1 MTSPFTT
8 IDGLPPV
15 PDNTPAPTLSAA
27 ALALSFGN
35 KTYHIPIDGLKDLLA
50 TTVTGKSAHDLA
62 VEFAGA
68 DPDINVWLASLDGQ
82 DGDPGPVEFAALQQD
97 DGTLYNP
104 QTDQLVFERSN
115 GDQYR
120 ITPENAGVTVQVAGN
135 KVIYVSPDQATA
147 DATGDD
153 FVGWDGIKD
162 AIVYASRFRVS
173 AGYRLIISLRD
184 GDYTATSD
192 LILSHPQ
199 KNVLELR
206 AATGI
211 NTLPDPTAYSPSD
224 YAANLAIMG
233 PHWNVRFDLL
243 TRSVI
248 IPAGEV
254 IKAVEGILLDAG
266 GGGVYERHLELN
278 GTLSSMRFCGVL
290 EGYYGVTVQS
300 GALLSSLSYTHF
312 VRAGFDINGGICT
325 SMNLSAMRYRNLSPR
340 SVINLLGGKLTL
352 SNSDLETD
360 AQCLD
365 MQRGSVC
372 TVSSS
377 GSGTMRIKSTA
388 NVGVTVSHMSYF
400 YGYRATFDTASF
412 PTSAYRAGLV
422 GLNTPFVPDVADN
435 PNNVCRT
442 FRATSAAVQTV
453 ATSNP
458 DIILTPA
465 KGTMAADGARTL

>member
-15 PDNTPAPTLSAA
+15 PDDTPAPTLSAA

-35 KTYHIPIDGLKDLLA
+35 KTYHIPVDGLKDLLA

-68 DPDINVWLASLDGQ
+68 DPDINVWLASLDGE
-82 DGDPGPVEFAALQQD
+82 DGDPGPVDFAALQED

-104 QTDQLVFERSN
+104 QSDQLVFERSN

-135 KVIYVSPDQATA
+135 KIINVSPDQATA

-162 AIVYASRFRVS
+162 AITYAGRYRVS
-173 AGYRLIISLRD
+173 GGNSVTINLRD

-199 KNVLELR
+199 KNVLKLR
-206 AATGI
+206 AVTGI
-211 NTLPDPTAYSPSD
+211 NTLPDPTAYSPTE

-233 PHWNVRFDLL
+233 PHWPVRLDLL

-254 IKAVEGILLDAG
+254 IKSVEGILLDAG

-278 GTLSSMRFCGVL
+278 GILSSMRFCGVL
-290 EGYYGVTVQS
+290 EGYYGVTIRD

-312 VRAGFDINGGICT
+312 VRAGFDLYGGVCA
-325 SMNLSAMRYRNLSPR
+325 SMSLCAMRYRNLSPR
-340 SVINLLGGKLTL
+340 STITLLGGKLTL

-372 TVSSS
+372 AASSS
-377 GSGTMRIKSTA
+377 GSGTMRFKSTA
-388 NVGVTVSHMSYF
+388 NVGVTVAHMSYF

-412 PTSAYRAGLV
+412 PTSAYNTGFV
-422 GLNTPFVPDVADN
+422 ELNTPFVPTVADN
-435 PNNVCRT
+435 SNNICRT
-442 FRATSAAVQTV
+442 FRATKAAVQTV

-465 KGTMAADGARTL
+465 KGTMATDGARTL